1 MAAQMQLLQNLTATV
16 ANMQAQQ
23 NQQAPH
29 AAPQP
34 RDKHRDFMS
43 HHPPTYSHSVDPLD
57 ADDWLKIISKKL
69 DITQCTDRERVL
81 YASGRLEGSAADWWD
96 AYTAAHADANT
107 ITWEEFRNSFREHHI
122 PAGVIKLKQ
131 KEFLALKQG
140 STSVSEYRD
149 KFTQLSRYAPND
161 VDTDAKRQNRFLDG
175 LIGPLNY
182 QLQSHTFPN
191 FQTLL
196 DKAIGLESKRKERG
210 EQKGKFQSQGQSS
223 SNTRPATALRR
234 VFRLVLEDKVETI
247 SRINRVSAPSSN
259 RSITISR
266 LSAHLVSNRIV
277 RATHQEHQSG
287 TTTQFNPMAASS
299 VAKWDIM
306 PTIAPSAMCIP
317 PKTRGTVDRDR
328 INNNHSSSRRP
339 EITTKL
345 HRVTK
350 DSRITFVEE

>member
-1 MAAQMQLLQNLTATV
+1 MVNTRSGGGQDIPSTRRAHIVNQQNPLPPPPPNPSMEQFLAAQMQLLQNLTATV

-122 PAGVIKLKQ
+122 PTGVIKLKQ

-140 STSVSEYRD
+140 SMSVSEYRD

-161 VDTDAKRQNRFLDG
+161 VDTDAKRQDRFLDG

-196 DKAIGLESKRKERG
+196 DKAIGLESKRKELG
-210 EQKGKFQSQGQSS
+210 EQKRKFQSQGQSS
-223 SNTRPATALRR
+223 SNTRP
-234 VFRLVLEDKVETI
+234 
-247 SRINRVSAPSSN
+247 
-259 RSITISR
+259 
-266 LSAHLVSNRIV
+266 HY
-277 RATHQEHQSG
+277 
-287 TTTQFNPMAASS
+287 
-299 VAKWDIM
+299 
-306 PTIAPSAMCIP
+306 
-317 PKTRGTVDRDR
+317 
-328 INNNHSSSRRP
+328 SSSQSFP
-339 EITTKL
+339 
-345 HRVTK
+345 
-350 DSRITFVEE
+350 SRSGGQGGNYHQNQQSQRTQQQP